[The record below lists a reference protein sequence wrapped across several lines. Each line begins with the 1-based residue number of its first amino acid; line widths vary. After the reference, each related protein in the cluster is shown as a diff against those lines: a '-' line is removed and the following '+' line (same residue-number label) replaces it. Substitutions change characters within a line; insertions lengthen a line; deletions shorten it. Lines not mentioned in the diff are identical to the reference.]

1 MSINKLLYK
10 NRKQF
15 LVYLIGVLMVTP
27 ANILVTL
34 GLANAFR
41 IFETASNQEIIN
53 VIGLSLILCLSPILL
68 QLISR
73 YLRIGFTNKIIV
85 EIREMSY
92 EKFISTSPD
101 NFRNHTKEKF
111 LSEMTSDINLFEQDF
126 FLSILNI
133 SYAFGSF
140 ILGLFILYTISPL
153 LSIFTFL
160 VAIALF
166 IISKIYENP
175 SRKMIERVQKE
186 NSKFHSALSN
196 VLKGLESIKLN
207 KVESKFQ
214 NIFNSDV
221 STLEE
226 IKRKSAVLM
235 DTQGNLMKGVRSFF
249 QILSFIYAA
258 YLLSMGQILLTQ
270 MVIIMNLMGQMTRGL
285 TTGFSFINRLK
296 TSIDLYNRITYNNNL
311 VDGTKSFNLDESIV
325 ISNLSFA
332 YESNNVLNNLNLNIP
347 KGNKVLISGPSG
359 TGKTTLLEC
368 ISKNINDYQ
377 GDILYDDNDLRYFS
391 NASFWNRVAYARQEH
406 FIFDDSISNNI
417 VLTKDFDSD
426 KFYRILEALS
436 LKDWVLSLQEKE
448 DHLLTNN
455 GNNISGGQR
464 QRISLARELYQE
476 KELIFFD
483 EPSASLDD
491 ETARKIYEYILNLNK
506 TVICVSHRHLDYLK
520 EKFNQS
526 ITLEKEVD
534 THG

>member
-1 MSINKLLYK
+1 
-10 NRKQF
+10 
-15 LVYLIGVLMVTP
+15 
-27 ANILVTL
+27 
-34 GLANAFR
+34 
-41 IFETASNQEIIN
+41 
-53 VIGLSLILCLSPILL
+53 
-68 QLISR
+68 
-73 YLRIGFTNKIIV
+73 
-85 EIREMSY
+85 
-92 EKFISTSPD
+92 
-101 NFRNHTKEKF
+101 
-111 LSEMTSDINLFEQDF
+111 
-126 FLSILNI
+126 
-133 SYAFGSF
+133 
-140 ILGLFILYTISPL
+140 
-153 LSIFTFL
+153 
-160 VAIALF
+160 
-166 IISKIYENP
+166 
-175 SRKMIERVQKE
+175 
-186 NSKFHSALSN
+186 
-196 VLKGLESIKLN
+196 
-207 KVESKFQ
+207 
-214 NIFNSDV
+214 
-221 STLEE
+221 
-226 IKRKSAVLM
+226 M

-285 TTGFSFINRLK
+285 TTGFSFVNRLK